1 MNPERKYP
9 PFETRDRI
17 KKWCDLQERAHSDV
31 VKKLYTWG
39 VWADEADQIVS
50 ELITNNYL
58 NEERFARAFAR
69 GRFRIK
75 RWGWKKIERELKQ
88 KSVSKYSIALARE
101 EIDPED
107 YNETLKEV
115 LAKKRPFIKGKSD
128 WERNQKLLR
137 YAVGRGYEYEEVLK
151 LLED

>member
-1 MNPERKYP
+1 MSNQRKYP

-39 VWADEADQIVS
+39 VWADEANQIVS
-50 ELITNNYL
+50 ELISDNYL

-69 GRFRIK
+69 GKFRIK
-75 RWGWKKIERELKQ
+75 NWGWKKIEMSLKQ

-101 EIDPED
+101 EIDPDD
-107 YNETLKEV
+107 YTDTLKRV
-115 LAKKRPFIKGKSD
+115 LEKKRPLIKAKSD

>member
-1 MNPERKYP
+1 LSTQRKYP

-31 VKKLYTWG
+31 VKKLYSWG
-39 VWADEADQIVS
+39 VWADEADQIVA
-50 ELITNNYL
+50 ELISDNYL
-58 NEERFARAFAR
+58 NEERFARAYAR

-75 RWGWKKIERELKQ
+75 KWGWKKIEMGLKQ

-101 EIDPED
+101 EIDANE
-107 YNETLKEV
+107 YTETLRDV
-115 LAKKRPFIKGKSD
+115 LNKKRPLIKAKSE

-137 YAVGRGYEYEEVLK
+137 YAVGRGYEFEEVLR
-151 LLED
+151 LLDD

>member
-1 MNPERKYP
+1 MSSQRKYP

-31 VKKLYTWG
+31 IKKLYTWG
-39 VWADEADQIVS
+39 VWTDEANQIIS
-50 ELITNNYL
+50 ELISDNYL

-75 RWGWKKIERELKQ
+75 SWGWKKIERELKQ

-101 EIDPED
+101 EIDPDD
-107 YNETLKEV
+107 YTETLKRILE
-115 LAKKRPFIKGKSD
+115 KKRPLIKAKSD